1 MANYIFLNVGCGP
14 AHENDHI
21 PPYFRSADWCEIR
34 LDVDPAAQP
43 DIVASITDLSC
54 ILSDSVDCVWSS
66 HNLEHLYSHDVER
79 ALREFLRILK
89 PSGFIYLKVPD
100 LQLIAELIVSNGLES
115 PAYDSPAGPITPLDM
130 IYGHS
135 ASLAA
140 GNEFMAHR
148 TGFSPTLLQRLLR
161 ATGFGYGVLKR
172 KDALELS
179 AVVFK
184 SNAAEDP
191 VRDRILAELEF

>member
-1 MANYIFLNVGCGP
+1 MTNYIFLNVGCGP
-14 AHENDHI
+14 VYENDRI
-21 PPYFRSADWCEIR
+21 PTYFRSADWCEVR

-66 HNLEHLYSHDVER
+66 HNLEHLYPHEVDR

-100 LQLIAELIVSNGLES
+100 LHLVAELVVSSGIEGV
-115 PAYDSPAGPITPLDM
+115 AYDSPAGPITPLDM
-130 IYGHS
+130 IYGHT

-140 GNEFMAHR
+140 GNLFMAHR
-148 TGFSPTLLQRLLR
+148 TGFTPPLLQRSLR
-161 ATGFGYGVLKR
+161 AAGFRYGVLKR
-172 KDALELS
+172 KEALELS
-179 AVVFK
+179 ALAFK
-184 SNAAEDP
+184 NDAAEDP
-191 VRDRILAELEF
+191 ARDRILAELEF

>member
-14 AHENDHI
+14 VLEDDRI
-21 PPYFRSADWCEIR
+21 PLYFRSADWCEIR

-43 DIVASITDLSC
+43 DIVASITDMSC
-54 ILSDSVDCVWSS
+54 ILSDSVDCIWSS
-66 HNLEHLYSHDVER
+66 HNLEHLYPHEVDQ

-100 LQLIAELIVSNGLES
+100 LQLVAELVVSNGLDEI
-115 PAYDSPAGPITPLDM
+115 AYDSPAGPITPLDM
-130 IYGHS
+130 IFGHT

-140 GNEFMAHR
+140 GNMFMAHR
-148 TGFSPTLLQRLLR
+148 TGFSPPLLQRLLR
-161 ATGFGYGVLKR
+161 AAGFGYGVLKR
-172 KDALELS
+172 KEALELS

-191 VRDRILAELEF
+191 ARDGILAELEF